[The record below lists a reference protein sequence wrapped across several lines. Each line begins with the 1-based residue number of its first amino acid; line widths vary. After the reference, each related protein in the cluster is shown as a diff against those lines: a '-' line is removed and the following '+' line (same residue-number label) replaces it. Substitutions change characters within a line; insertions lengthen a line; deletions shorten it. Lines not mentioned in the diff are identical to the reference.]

1 MQEKAS
7 NLLQSKENRDCEN
20 LVPGIFMIT
29 EMVIAI
35 TNADIESHTA
45 IEFLQIPFYI
55 RTVLD
60 YEIYY
65 IQITVPCSCI
75 IAVIKTQ

>member
-1 MQEKAS
+1 
-7 NLLQSKENRDCEN
+7 
-20 LVPGIFMIT
+20 
-29 EMVIAI
+29 MVIAI

>member
-1 MQEKAS
+1 
-7 NLLQSKENRDCEN
+7 
-20 LVPGIFMIT
+20 
-29 EMVIAI
+29 MVIAI

-60 YEIYY
+60 YEIYWVEKELRSGV
-65 IQITVPCSCI
+65 IFSC
-75 IAVIKTQ
+75 